1 MYLIAAGN
9 ILPSDIHEIEGR
21 MAQHGLNVDVV
32 RAGSYDHTVI
42 TPFEKWDGDKYVF
55 TLACSKGGQV
65 DPALLA
71 IIHERL
77 TVSDYA
83 VERDGCTFTLEF
95 IGNKEVAAC
104 VVINR
109 VRWIITTTLNFLCTA
124 P

>member
-21 MAQHGLNVDVV
+21 MAQHGVNVDVV

-55 TLACSKGGQV
+55 TLACTKSGQV
-65 DPALLA
+65 NPALPA

-77 TVSDYA
+77 MVSGYA

-95 IGNKEVAAC
+95 TGNEEMAAL

-109 VRWIITTTLNFLCTA
+109 VRWIIRTTLNFLCTT